1 MEYDLELYERK
12 SELLK
17 VLAHPIRLCIV
28 KGLMEHKDC
37 NVTYMKDCLKASQST
52 ISQHLAKLKA
62 ANIVKCERNG
72 NEIYYQLTDR
82 RLETIIKD
90 LFAEK

>member
-1 MEYDLELYERK
+1 MQFDSEIYEKK

-28 KGLMEHKDC
+28 RGLMEHESC
-37 NVTYMKDCLKASQST
+37 NVTYMKDCLNASQST

-62 ANIVKCERNG
+62 ANIVKCFRNG
-72 NEIYYQLTDR
+72 NEIFYQLTDH
-82 RLETIIKD
+82 RLEKIIKD
-90 LFAEK
+90 LFEEK